1 MTFRIPSYC
10 VKILRL
16 LTIPLFVLAA
26 CKEKADKPANILS
39 PDQMVKALAQVYI
52 AEQKVNNIGLNLD
65 SAQIVF
71 DKIKGRVFEDAGVPD
86 STFKKSFDYY
96 MDRPKELELIYTALV
111 DTLNLYEQRLNV
123 TRTTREN
130 PK

>member
-10 VKILRL
+10 IKILWL

-26 CKEKADKPANILS
+26 CKGKDRKPANVLS
-39 PDQMVKALAQVYI
+39 HNDMVKALAQVYI
-52 AEQKVNNIGLNLD
+52 AEQKVSSVGLDVD
-65 SAQIVF
+65 SAKKVF
-71 DKIKGRVFEDAGVPD
+71 DKIKGRVFEDAGVSD

-111 DTLNLYEQRLNV
+111 DTLNLYEQRLIV
-123 TRTTREN
+123 TPPTGEN